1 MRFELERGAGNI
13 CERVLWTIQRA
24 DVGAAVEKSE
34 QANSAKLF
42 SPTARGENECERVL
56 WTIQR
61 ADVGAAVEKSE
72 QANSAKLFRQPQEGS
87 TGAATAASGRKWQPI
102 ATTIATTSATKKL
115 ERNHRILSHRLASE
129 KVEILTRLW

>member
-42 SPTARGENECERVL
+42 SPTARGERVCERVL

-72 QANSAKLFRQPQEGS
+72 QANSAKLFSPTARGEYRCCDRCQWQEM
-87 TGAATAASGRKWQPI
+87 ATYCHHYCHHFSY
-102 ATTIATTSATKKL
+102 
-115 ERNHRILSHRLASE
+115 
-129 KVEILTRLW
+129 